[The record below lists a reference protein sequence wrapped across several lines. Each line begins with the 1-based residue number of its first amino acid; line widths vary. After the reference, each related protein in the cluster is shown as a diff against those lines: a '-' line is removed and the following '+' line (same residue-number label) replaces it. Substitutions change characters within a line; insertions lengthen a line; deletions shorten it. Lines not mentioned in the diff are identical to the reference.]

1 MYIVLVEQPLFL
13 DEDHTNPGCSA
24 TSSGEKVPIDKSS
37 YQNYKWKR
45 GDMVI
50 TTREYFQVIIRKNVS
65 NT

>member
-13 DEDHTNPGCSA
+13 DEDHINPGCAA

-45 GDMVI
+45 SDMVV
-50 TTREYFQVIIRKNVS
+50 TAQ
-65 NT
+65 